1 MVSRRPAHS
10 DPVRVTG
17 RRVGVFACIQSGLVL
32 LVALAL
38 GWGVAQAVPPA
49 PQSSAADLTHRL
61 VTLHIRY
68 QLAAPTAHTALL
80 RDLVAVAIE
89 RQRVLSALIETD
101 PGEVLRVAMPAGIR
115 AGLPPVI
122 RSLIEE
128 EIEVEGT
135 LEILHEDRDQGSRY
149 HYFLH
154 TLGEKFRLYFAAELP
169 TDLETGDHVRARGI
183 RVGAAVALQSG
194 SASIQTLAAALP
206 NTFGAQKTLVI
217 LVNFQDMATQP
228 YTVASAQ
235 SALAATSNFDLEGSY
250 QQTWL
255 TGVVDLTQAAD
266 VRGWYT
272 IPLSST
278 VCDYSTLAS
287 QAKSAAAAAGVNL
300 SAYTRYVYA
309 FPDNACT
316 WWGLGTVGG
325 NPSQAWIN
333 GTPFS
338 VKVVG
343 HEMGHNLGLY
353 HSRALECG
361 TTTLGTSCSI
371 LEYGNTLD
379 IMGNPSSGQFNA
391 FQKERLG
398 WLNYGVSP
406 PVTTVQADG
415 TYGLDALESP
425 GSNPKAL
432 KILKSTDPN
441 TGKKTWYYVEYRQA
455 LGFDSFL
462 SSNSN
467 VLTGVV
473 ITAGSESSG
482 NSSNL
487 LDMTPATASWSD
499 PALDVGQTFTDP
511 DTGVTIAPTWTDSA
525 GASVGVTFGP
535 MACVRANPVVTLSP
549 SQSQWVQPGTTVTY
563 TVSVTNKDN
572 GGCAAS
578 DIALHV
584 AAPSGWTA
592 ALAASALTVNPGAT
606 ASTTLQVAS
615 PVSATNGFYTIG
627 VTATNSGAPTY
638 VASTSATYVIA
649 TSPNVSVSTDK
660 PSYTRNQS
668 VFITVTVTANG
679 SPVAG
684 AGVTVTITKPSG
696 AKVAGSSVSGANG
709 SVVFKY
715 RIGRRDPVGTYQ
727 IAASVSSNN
736 AIVGSGSASFM
747 VQ

>member
-10 DPVRVTG
+10 DPVRVAG
-17 RRVGVFACIQSGLVL
+17 RRVGVFAYVQSGLVL
-32 LVALAL
+32 LIALTL
-38 GWGVAQAVPPA
+38 GWGIAQAAPPV

-61 VTLHIRY
+61 VTLHTRY
-68 QLAAPTAHTALL
+68 QLATPTAHAALL
-80 RDLVAVAIE
+80 SDLVAVAIE
-89 RQRVLSALIETD
+89 RQRALSALMETD
-101 PGEVLRVAMPAGIR
+101 PGEVLRVAVPAGIR
-115 AGLPPVI
+115 AGLPPAI
-122 RSLIEE
+122 RALIEE
-128 EIEVEGT
+128 EIEAEGT
-135 LEILHEDRDQGSRY
+135 LEILHEDRDHGSRY
-149 HYFLH
+149 HYVLH
-154 TLGEKFRLYFAAELP
+154 TLGAKFTLHFATELP
-169 TDLETGDHVRARGI
+169 ADLETGDHVRAMGI

-194 SASIQTLAAALP
+194 SASIQRLAAALP

-217 LVNFQDMATQP
+217 LVNFQDMTTQP
-228 YTVASAQ
+228 YTVGFAQ
-235 SALAATSNFDLEGSY
+235 SALATTSNFDLEGSY

-266 VRGWYT
+266 IRGWYT

-300 SAYTRYVYA
+300 SAYARYVYA
-309 FPDNACT
+309 FPGNACT
-316 WWGLGTVGG
+316 WWGLGTIGG

-338 VKVVG
+338 VKVIG

-361 TTTLGTSCSI
+361 TTTLGTNCSI
-371 LEYGNTLD
+371 LEYGNALD
-379 IMGNPSSGQFNA
+379 IMGNPSAGHFNA

-406 PVTTVQADG
+406 PLTTVQADG
-415 TYGLDALESP
+415 TYGLDALESL
-425 GSNPKAL
+425 GSNSKAL
-432 KILKSTDPN
+432 KILQSTDPS

-473 ITAGSESSG
+473 ITMGSESSG
-482 NSSNL
+482 DSSNL

-499 PALDVGQTFTDP
+499 PALDVGQTFSDP
-511 DTGVTIAPTWTDSA
+511 NTGVTIAPTWTSA
-525 GASVGVTFGP
+525 TGATVGVTFGP
-535 MACVRANPVVTLSP
+535 MACVRANPAITLSP
-549 SQSQWVQPGTTVTY
+549 SQSQWVQSGTTVTY

-572 GGCAAS
+572 SGCTAS
-578 DIALHV
+578 NVTLQIT
-584 AAPSGWTA
+584 APSGWTA
-592 ALAASALTVNPGAT
+592 AVSTSTLTINPGAS
-606 ASTTLQVAS
+606 ASTTLLVTS
-615 PVSATNGFYTIG
+615 PTFATSGFYTIG
-627 VTATNSGAPTY
+627 VTATNGSAPTY
-638 VASTSATYVIA
+638 LASTLATYAIV
-649 TSPNVSVSTDK
+649 SSLNVAVSTDK
-660 PSYTRNQS
+660 ASYARNQ
-668 VFITVTVTANG
+668 TVTITAVVSANG
-679 SPVAG
+679 SAVAN
-684 AGVTVTITKPSG
+684 AGVTVTITKPGG

-727 IAASVSSNN
+727 ISASANLNN
-736 AIVGSGSASFM
+736 AITGSGSASFR

>member
-1 MVSRRPAHS
+1 M
-10 DPVRVTG
+10 
-17 RRVGVFACIQSGLVL
+17 L
-32 LVALAL
+32 LIALTV
-38 GWGVAQAVPPA
+38 GWGVAQAAPPV

-61 VTLHIRY
+61 VTLHTRY
-68 QLAAPTAHTALL
+68 HLATPTAHAALL
-80 RDLVAVAIE
+80 SDLVAVAIE
-89 RQRVLSALIETD
+89 RQRALSALMETD
-101 PGEVLRVAMPAGIR
+101 PGEVLRVAVPAGIR
-115 AGLPPVI
+115 AGLPPAI
-122 RSLIEE
+122 RALIEE
-128 EIEVEGT
+128 EIEAEGT
-135 LEILHEDRDQGSRY
+135 LEILHEDRDHGSRY
-149 HYFLH
+149 HYVLH
-154 TLGEKFRLYFAAELP
+154 TLGAKFTLHFATELP
-169 TDLETGDHVRARGI
+169 TDLETGDHIRAMGI
-183 RVGAAVALQSG
+183 RVGSAVALQSG
-194 SASIQTLAAALP
+194 STSIQRLAAALP
-206 NTFGAQKTLVI
+206 NTFGAQRTLVI
-217 LVNFQDMATQP
+217 LVNFQDKITQP
-228 YTVASAQ
+228 YTVGFAQ
-235 SALAATSNFDLEGSY
+235 SALATTSNFDLEGSY

-266 VRGWYT
+266 IRGWYT

-309 FPDNACT
+309 FPGNACT
-316 WWGLGTVGG
+316 WWGLGTIGG

-338 VKVVG
+338 VKVIG

-361 TTTLGTSCSI
+361 TTTLGTNCSI
-371 LEYGNTLD
+371 LEYGNALD
-379 IMGNPSSGQFNA
+379 IMGNPSAGHFNA

-406 PVTTVQADG
+406 PLTTVQADG

-432 KILKSTDPN
+432 KILQSTDPS

-473 ITAGSESSG
+473 ITMGSESSG
-482 NSSNL
+482 DSSNL

-499 PALDVGQTFTDP
+499 PALDVGQTFSDP
-511 DTGVTIAPTWTDSA
+511 NTGVTIAPTWTSA
-525 GASVGVTFGP
+525 TGATVGVTFGP
-535 MACVRANPVVTLSP
+535 MACVRANPAIALSP
-549 SQSQWVQPGTTVTY
+549 SQSQWVPSGTTVTY

-572 GGCAAS
+572 SGCTAS
-578 DIALHV
+578 NFTLQIT
-584 AAPSGWTA
+584 APSGWTA
-592 ALAASALTVNPGAT
+592 AVSASTLTINPGAS
-606 ASTTLQVAS
+606 ASTTLQVTS
-615 PVSATNGFYTIG
+615 PTFATSGFYTIG
-627 VTATNSGAPTY
+627 VTATSGSAPAY
-638 VASTSATYVIA
+638 LASTSATYAIV
-649 TSPNVSVSTDK
+649 TSLNVAVSTDK
-660 PSYTRNQS
+660 ASYARNQ
-668 VFITVTVTANG
+668 TVTITAVVSANG
-679 SPVAG
+679 SAVAN
-684 AGVTVTITKPSG
+684 AGVTVTITKPGG

-709 SVVFKY
+709 SVVFAY

-727 IAASVSSNN
+727 ISASANLNN
-736 AIVGSGSASFM
+736 AITGSGPASFR